1 MNKIRLETKMT
12 VVNIKSPFR
21 GKASDAS
28 ESVYDNTFIFERGK
42 IYGIICEPRQGGD
55 ALSCFMSNQISWENE
70 EMYFDEVQVNPS
82 DIGEISWYMGKPIYS
97 KGIIKRE
104 ISVRKALNKAISQY
118 HRYGNINDII
128 SEFSL
133 QTKSL
138 DYGLSKYGY
147 ERWRASLAI
156 GYAKCKIIYCFP
168 WLNSSRFYN
177 WIMHSSVYCFF
188 RKLKDEGNI
197 LILPTIRRANVEG
210 FADEIIEIH
219 NPDTDSIVVNNQYFK
234 DYY

>member
-118 HRYGNINDII
+118 HRYENINDII
-128 SEFSL
+128 EEFGL
-133 QTKSL
+133 QERRL
-138 DYGLSKYGY
+138 DYGLSNYSY

-156 GYAKCKIIYCFP
+156 GYASYKVVYCFP
-168 WLNSSRFYN
+168 WLNSHLFYN
-177 WIMHSSVYCFF
+177 WIICSSVFRFF
-188 RKLKDEGNI
+188 RKLRDEGNI
-197 LILPTIRRANVEG
+197 IILPTSRRDNVAG
-210 FADEIIEIH
+210 FVDEIIEIC
-219 NPDTDSIVVNNQYFK
+219 NVSDKIVTDDPYFRE
-234 DYY
+234 YF